1 MIYFFFSTSI
11 TPSVIRFT
19 IIGVFSFR
27 KPSVDLTS
35 TISPFISA
43 YPIRARRVVV
53 TPVSPIFTFS
63 SALRSIFEVIF
74 FFIPHETWLC
84 FMSKWTKSTNRSCCF
99 SKPFKGNTVSY
110 DFSCGI
116 TKKSFCFID
125 FLNRNFHVIPPLSRN
140 QKHYINDYRRNHCGL
155 EQIFQYYIFVQH
167 NYRPI

>member
-11 TPSVIRFT
+11 TPSVMRFT

-63 SALRSIFEVIF
+63 SALQSIFEVIF
-74 FFIPHETWLC
+74 FFKAIL
-84 FMSKWTKSTNRSCCF
+84 SKVLER
-99 SKPFKGNTVSY
+99 
-110 DFSCGI
+110 
-116 TKKSFCFID
+116 
-125 FLNRNFHVIPPLSRN
+125 
-140 QKHYINDYRRNHCGL
+140 INHISEPTQAMADTASVMNPA
-155 EQIFQYYIFVQH
+155 VV
-167 NYRPI
+167 PILVNA